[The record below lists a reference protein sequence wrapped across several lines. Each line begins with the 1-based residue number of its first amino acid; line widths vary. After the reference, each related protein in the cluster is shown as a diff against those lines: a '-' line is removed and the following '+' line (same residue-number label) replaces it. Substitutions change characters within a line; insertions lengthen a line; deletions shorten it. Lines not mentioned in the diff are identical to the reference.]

1 MRANDVLEDDE
12 IADGYVL
19 TCQSVPDT
27 DDVTVI
33 YE

>member
-1 MRANDVLEDDE
+1 MRVNDALTEEEVAE
-12 IADGYVL
+12 GYVL

-27 DDVTVI
+27 PSVTVR